1 VSNDNPFSESLFRT
15 LKYRPEYPAQPFVDL
30 AAARAWV
37 EAFVHW
43 YNTTHLHSGI
53 RFVTPDDRHAGRDV
67 ALLAARHTVYAEAR
81 ARQPERWSGRTRNWD
96 PILDVTLNPGRP
108 MKSSPQHQAA

>member
-1 VSNDNPFSESLFRT
+1 M
-15 LKYRPEYPAQPFVDL
+15 KYRPEYPAQPFVDL

-37 EAFVHW
+37 GAFVRW

-67 ALLAARHTVYAEAR
+67 ALLAARHTVYAAAR
-81 ARQPERWSGRTRNWD
+81 AQRPDRWSGATRNWN
-96 PILDVTLNPGRP
+96 PIIDVALNPGRAVQ
-108 MKSSPQHQAA
+108 SSAQHQAA